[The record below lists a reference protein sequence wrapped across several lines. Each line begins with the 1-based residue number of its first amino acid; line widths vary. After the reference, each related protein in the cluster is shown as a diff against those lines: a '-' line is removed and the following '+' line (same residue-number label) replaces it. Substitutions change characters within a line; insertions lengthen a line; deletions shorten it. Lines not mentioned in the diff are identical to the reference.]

1 MVKGM
6 STATEVGPGDNP
18 CIAQDPNPYL
28 DLRARKDRGSLQL
41 ANGPLL
47 RAYCVLGLL
56 CMMGSRPFL

>member
-1 MVKGM
+1 MWSRACPQPLRWVQV
-6 STATEVGPGDNP
+6 TTR
-18 CIAQDPNPYL
+18 IAQDPNPYL
-28 DLRARKDRGSLQL
+28 DLRAHKDRDSLQL